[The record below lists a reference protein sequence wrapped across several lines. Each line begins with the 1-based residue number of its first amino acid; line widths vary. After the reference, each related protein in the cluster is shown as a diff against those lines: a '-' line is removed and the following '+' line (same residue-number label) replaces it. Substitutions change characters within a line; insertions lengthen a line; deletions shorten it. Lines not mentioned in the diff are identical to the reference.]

1 MQQVFNDI
9 VSKISSDLHELFQTV
24 IDETPVDTGAAKA
37 HHSLDDIP
45 FVASNVSTPDL
56 SIVKVRQ
63 RLESDSL
70 QLVNNTPYIGKLEN
84 GGSQQSPIGFYA
96 VNLLRFERRNR

>member
-9 VSKISSDLHELFQTV
+9 LGKVSSDLHDLFQTV

-45 FVASNVSTPDL
+45 FVASNVTPPIL
-56 SIVKVRQ
+56 NIGNIRQ

-84 GGSQQSPIGFYA
+84 GGSRQSPIGFYA
-96 VNLLRFERRNR
+96 VNLLRFERRIS